1 MARSGVPPAAGGVR
15 RCPRGTVLLAIA
27 LSGLV
32 AAVQGATSAPLQTV
46 GASGRIPESGLQL
59 NTGHRGAV
67 TLMASWRGGSFVV
80 SAGVDGTLRVW
91 DPRDGS
97 LRHTVALGG
106 VPSALVVHPW
116 LPRVFAA
123 LGDGSEERL
132 TAWDWEQGLVLFT
145 IPLGNPPLFLGL
157 SRTAG
162 SLLVGRASVDGLSLI
177 DPTTGERQPGLE
189 SGTGIVTFAVTS
201 RDERTVLTYQPSG
214 SLVYRNRATG
224 GILQRLRVP
233 GDLADLGLSSDRR
246 YLVGRSGE
254 WLVSVDAVDGAET
267 DRLRIAGLRTMEVW
281 GTADRVVVAA
291 EDESGPSLRTVSVSA
306 GRFDATRSAWRV
318 AQTPTAL
325 SYGHEKLFAGMPDGT
340 ILTLDLR
347 DPEPAAAVLVR
358 DERLAIL
365 DVAVAGNTV
374 VLATRAGLVTLT
386 GGFVGGAPLRLAA
399 GVRTGIA
406 ARVLAAPFG
415 ERMASTMRVT
425 ALDAARVLVWSD
437 GDEPGIAV
445 LHLPEH
451 LVGIPQPPLSA
462 PLVNL
467 DATGGTIAAVDRTG
481 QVALLA
487 AHTGESLAE
496 SGDGASG
503 SPRTVLETLRA
514 VRIAGTTDAVAA
526 ARDGG
531 PALVAALAGLGGM
544 GSSIVSIAAAT
555 GETVAMP
562 DRRSFVYDLA
572 YDPDAGADAGAL
584 YSLGVHAGAGSRTTL
599 MLHAGPG
606 LDRRRTLFVSAGEDL
621 RASVAVEPAD
631 AAGGRVFFSLAG
643 RVRLWDGR
651 RIRPLAETGRE
662 ARRLSVHRGRV
673 YAVNSDGTLS
683 AWSSDTLAHQFDLHV
698 WRDFE
703 WLVSSGDRYWTSP
716 DGARYVGSPDAGRG
730 R

>member
-1 MARSGVPPAAGGVR
+1 MA
-15 RCPRGTVLLAIA
+15 LIAIA
-27 LSGLV
+27 LSGLI
-32 AAVQGATSAPLQTV
+32 AVHGATSAPLQTV
-46 GASGRIPESGLQL
+46 GASGRIPDSGLQL

-91 DPRDGS
+91 DPHDGT

-116 LPRVFAA
+116 LPRVFAS
-123 LGDGSEERL
+123 LGDGSEGRL
-132 TAWDWEQGLVLFT
+132 AAWDWEQGLKLFT
-145 IPLGNPPLFLGL
+145 VPLGDPPLFVGL

-162 SLLVGRASVDGLSLI
+162 SLLVGRASVDGLWLL

-201 RDERTVLTYQPSG
+201 RDERTVLTYRPSG
-214 SLVYRNRATG
+214 SLVYRDRATG
-224 GILQRLRVP
+224 GILQSLRVP
-233 GDLADLGLSSDRR
+233 GDLADLGMSSDRR

-281 GTADRVVVAA
+281 GAADRIVVAA
-291 EDESGPSLRTVSVSA
+291 EGESGPSLRTVSVSA

-325 SYGHEKLFAGMPDGT
+325 SYGHEKLFAGLPDGT

-365 DVAVAGNTV
+365 DVAVAGTTM
-374 VLATRAGLVTLT
+374 VLATRAGLITLT
-386 GGFVGGAPLRLAA
+386 GGFVAGSPLRLAA

-415 ERMASTMRVT
+415 ERTASTMRVT

-445 LHLPEH
+445 LHFPEH
-451 LVGIPQPPLSA
+451 RVGIPRPPLPA
-462 PLVNL
+462 PLANL

-481 QVALLA
+481 RVALLA
-487 AHTGESLAE
+487 AHTGESLTE
-496 SGDGASG
+496 SGDGTSG
-503 SPRTVLETLRA
+503 SPATVFETLRA

-526 ARDGG
+526 ARDGA

-572 YDPDAGADAGAL
+572 YDPSAGAL

-599 MLHAGPG
+599 MLHAGAG

-621 RASVAVEPAD
+621 RASVAVEAAD
-631 AAGGRVFFSLAG
+631 AAGGRIFFSLAG

-683 AWSSDTLAHQFDLHV
+683 AWSADTLAHQFDLHV

-703 WLVSSGDRYWTSP
+703 WLVSAGDRYWTSP
-716 DGARYVGSPDAGRG
+716 DGARYVGSPD
-730 R
+730 

>member
-1 MARSGVPPAAGGVR
+1 M
-15 RCPRGTVLLAIA
+15 
-27 LSGLV
+27 
-32 AAVQGATSAPLQTV
+32 

-80 SAGVDGTLRVW
+80 SAGVDGTFRVW

-132 TAWDWEQGLVLFT
+132 AAWDWEQGLKLFT
-145 IPLGNPPLFLGL
+145 VPLGDPPLFLGV

-162 SLLVGRASVDGLSLI
+162 SLLVGRASVDGLWLL

-214 SLVYRNRATG
+214 SLVYRDRATG
-224 GILQRLRVP
+224 GILRNLRVP

-267 DRLRIAGLRTMEVW
+267 DRLRIGGLRTMEVW

-325 SYGHEKLFAGMPDGT
+325 SYGHEKLFAGLPDGT

-347 DPEPAAAVLVR
+347 DPEAAAAVLVR

-365 DVAVAGNTV
+365 DVAVAGNTM

-386 GGFVGGAPLRLAA
+386 GGFVAGSPLRLAA

-415 ERMASTMRVT
+415 ERTASTMRVT

-451 LVGIPQPPLSA
+451 RVGIPQPPLPA
-462 PLVNL
+462 PLANL

-481 QVALLA
+481 RVALLA
-487 AHTGESLAE
+487 AHTGESPAE
-496 SGDGASG
+496 SGDGTSG
-503 SPRTVLETLRA
+503 SPATVFETLRA

-526 ARDGG
+526 ARDGA

-544 GSSIVSIAAAT
+544 GTSIVSIAAAT

-572 YDPDAGADAGAL
+572 YDPSAGAL

-621 RASVAVEPAD
+621 RAAVAVEPAD
-631 AAGGRVFFSLAG
+631 AAGGRIFFSLAG

-651 RIRPLAETGRE
+651 SIRPLAETGRE

-683 AWSSDTLAHQFDLHV
+683 AWSADTLAHQFDLHL
-698 WRDFE
+698 WRDLE
-703 WLVSSGDRYWTSP
+703 WLVSAGDRYWTSP

-730 R
+730 S

>member
-1 MARSGVPPAAGGVR
+1 MALI
-15 RCPRGTVLLAIA
+15 TIA

-32 AAVQGATSAPLQTV
+32 AAVHGATSAPLQTV
-46 GASGRIPESGLQL
+46 GASGRIPDSGLQL

-67 TLMASWRGGSFVV
+67 TSMASWRGGSFVV

-97 LRHTVALGG
+97 LRHTVVLGG
-106 VPSALVVHPW
+106 VPSALVAHPW

-132 TAWDWEQGLVLFT
+132 AAWDWEQGLELFT
-145 IPLGNPPLFLGL
+145 IPLGDPPLFLGL

-162 SLLVGRASVDGLSLI
+162 SLLVGRASVDGLWLL

-201 RDERTVLTYQPSG
+201 RDERTVMTYQPSG
-214 SLVYRNRATG
+214 SLVYRDRATG
-224 GILQRLRVP
+224 GILQSRRVP

-246 YLVGRSGE
+246 YLIGRSGE
-254 WLVSVDAVDGAET
+254 WLVSVDAIDGAET

-281 GTADRVVVAA
+281 GAADRVVVAA

-325 SYGHEKLFAGMPDGT
+325 SYGHEKLFAGLPDGT
-340 ILTLDLR
+340 ILTFDLR
-347 DPEPAAAVLVR
+347 DPEPAAAVLAR

-365 DVAVAGNTV
+365 DVAVAGTTM

-386 GGFVGGAPLRLAA
+386 GGFVGGSPLRLAA

-415 ERMASTMRVT
+415 ERTASTMRVT
-425 ALDAARVLVWSD
+425 ALDAERVLVWSD
-437 GDEPGIAV
+437 GEPGIAV

-451 LVGIPQPPLSA
+451 LVGMPQPPLPA
-462 PLVNL
+462 PLANL

-481 QVALLA
+481 RVALLA
-487 AHTGESLAE
+487 AHTGKLLTE
-496 SGDGASG
+496 SGDGTSI
-503 SPRTVLETLRA
+503 SPATVFETLRA

-531 PALVAALAGLGGM
+531 PALVAALAGLGRM
-544 GSSIVSIAAAT
+544 GASIVSIAAAT

-572 YDPDAGADAGAL
+572 YDPDAGAL

-606 LDRRRTLFVSAGEDL
+606 LDQRRALFVSAGEDL

-643 RVRLWDGR
+643 QVRLWDGR

-662 ARRLSVHRGRV
+662 ARRLAVHQGRV

-683 AWSSDTLAHQFDLHV
+683 AWSADTLAHQFDLHV

-703 WLVSSGDRYWTSP
+703 WLVSAGDRYWTSP
-716 DGARYVGSPDAGRG
+716 DGTRYVGSPDAGRG
-730 R
+730 SGR